1 MRKRAVRILALL
13 LIAGLLAG
21 CGSLSREELVGTW
34 TASWTYEDRQFDC
47 SLELKEDG
55 SFVRTVYEG
64 GYLSSV
70 EKGAYELRDG
80 VLVCRLNGSSGGV
93 IQFSTSGSTLK
104 NGLGTYKK
112 AG

>member
-1 MRKRAVRILALL
+1 MKKRAARLLALL

-21 CGSLSREELVGTW
+21 CGSMSKEELVGTW

-55 SFVRTVYEG
+55 SFVRTVYES
-64 GYLSSV
+64 GYLSTV
-70 EKGAYELRDG
+70 ERGAYELKDG
-80 VLVCRLNGSSGGV
+80 VLVCRLNDSSGGV
-93 IQFSTSGSTLK
+93 IQFSISGSRLK